1 MDNKFL
7 EYKLY
12 FRSDEFRD
20 KINNQ
25 LKHEKMK
32 SFNDL
37 VEEAVNEVIDTIYE
51 LANEKG
57 FYHADQINLKVNI
70 EYQENEG

>member
-1 MDNKFL
+1 MANKTL
-7 EYKLY
+7 DYKLY

-20 KINNQ
+20 RINKE
-25 LKHEKMK
+25 LEHEQMK
-32 SFNDL
+32 SFTDL
-37 VEEAVNEVIDTIYE
+37 VEDALCEVIDAINV
-51 LANEKG
+51 LAEEKG

>member
-1 MDNKFL
+1 MENKDL

-20 KINNQ
+20 KINKE
-25 LKHEKMK
+25 LEHEQMK

-37 VEEAVNEVIDTIYE
+37 LEDAVNEVTDAIYE
-51 LANEKG
+51 LAKKKG